1 MPDPVELIVAC
12 PRCRQRGKWFTDKW
26 GPFCSRRC
34 KLIDLGAWAEGRY
47 SIAGAG
53 VVADSMGSRPDVDEN
68 EVGARPF
75 PERRLDS

>member
-1 MPDPVELIVAC
+1 MYKVDNPS
-12 PRCRQRGKWFTDKW
+12 R
-26 GPFCSRRC
+26 PFCGERC

-47 SIAGAG
+47 SIAGAP
-53 VVADSMGSRPDVDEN
+53 VVADSMGSLPDVDEN